1 MFRCEPLFVFLL
13 ASVLWL
19 HRCPVAPDVLDA
31 PDAPDV
37 PDVPF
42 ALTHTSRL
50 ATNALPVSAKRT
62 CPLHR
67 FPPAREALGAPAAP
81 DVPEVPFALT
91 QPSRLAP
98 NALPVSAKRPRPLH
112 PCRNPPCS
120 ARCTARAH
128 PYQLPNQQRS
138 PREREA
144 HMVP

>member
-37 PDVPF
+37 PF
-42 ALTHTSRL
+42 ALTQTSRL

-62 CPLHR
+62 CPLH
-67 FPPAREALGAPAAP
+67 
-81 DVPEVPFALT
+81 
-91 QPSRLAP
+91 
-98 NALPVSAKRPRPLH
+98 

-120 ARCTARAH
+120 ARCTSRAH
-128 PYQLPNQQRS
+128 PNQLPNQQRS

-144 HMVP
+144 HMVPRALSKPSETHLMSPWRSLELRARRATGSS

>member
-42 ALTHTSRL
+42 ALTQTSRL

-62 CPLHR
+62 CPLH
-67 FPPAREALGAPAAP
+67 
-81 DVPEVPFALT
+81 
-91 QPSRLAP
+91 
-98 NALPVSAKRPRPLH
+98 

-120 ARCTARAH
+120 ARCTSRAH
-128 PYQLPNQQRS
+128 PHQLPTQHRSPCERAPHLSMRPLPQPTLLATMYPSRS
-138 PREREA
+138 PRPA
-144 HMVP
+144 T